1 MKEKIEQFLIEIDND
16 KTVQPF
22 VNFANQFTIKI
33 ANNIMLSIYQMV
45 DQGATGDQLN
55 HFMILFNQISQNN
68 KIEQKKTK
76 EKSFDIALTIPMVG
90 AGLITMILA
99 LTIISVMGEMINV
112 I

>member
-1 MKEKIEQFLIEIDND
+1 
-16 KTVQPF
+16 
-22 VNFANQFTIKI
+22 
-33 ANNIMLSIYQMV
+33 
-45 DQGATGDQLN
+45 
-55 HFMILFNQISQNN
+55 MILFNQISQNN
-68 KIEQKKTK
+68 KIEQKKAK